1 MQVPLTGD
9 RTRVSTTVRLP
20 VQGSGWYLLRARGN
34 GPEYPVLDFYPYATT
49 SPIYVTVG
57 GAPIRSTGRC
67 RLFSR
72 LDRPPGGGR
81 VAPQGLEHR
90 TGEGDRLDG
99 HPKGPRRVRAA
110 EGTMKRVQLFLLG
123 VLSSVALAQE
133 PAPRPKIVVVI
144 VIDQFRPDYL
154 QRFRPYFGTGGF
166 NLFLRR
172 GASFTEAEYKHAVTL
187 TCPGHAVVLT
197 GTHANVNGMV
207 NNQWY
212 DAKSGQQEYCAADSL
227 ATLIGSSGPGRSP
240 RNLIGSTVGDELKRS
255 NGGRSRVITMAGKD
269 RSAIMLGGHL
279 ADAAYWME
287 DSLFVTSTHYM
298 KELPAW
304 VQQFNASGRVRSYAG
319 KSWDRL
325 LPRAAY
331 AGMGRDYVAA
341 EENVAGMGRTFPH
354 RLAPDSSPRFLDAFK
369 ATPFQNEV
377 LLELAQAAVTN
388 EKLGEDDDPDL
399 LAVGLSANDL
409 IGHAFGPNSHEV
421 MDLTVRTDR
430 LLERF
435 FAFLE
440 QQIGLRH
447 VLIVLTADHGVAP
460 LPELARDL
468 DPGAGR
474 LDPARIP
481 AAAEAAHAG
490 AIRRGAG
497 ARMGCPHRTALALP
511 ERRGAQAE
519 GHRDRSGGADGSG
532 RGQRRARGEP
542 GVYGH
547 GAATAA
553 GEWHR
558 SRVQRSAITR
568 NGAETSTTN

>member
-1 MQVPLTGD
+1 MN
-9 RTRVSTTVRLP
+9 
-20 VQGSGWYLLRARGN
+20 W
-34 GPEYPVLDFYPYATT
+34 
-49 SPIYVTVG
+49 
-57 GAPIRSTGRC
+57 
-67 RLFSR
+67 
-72 LDRPPGGGR
+72 
-81 VAPQGLEHR
+81 
-90 TGEGDRLDG
+90 
-99 HPKGPRRVRAA
+99 
-110 EGTMKRVQLFLLG
+110 VQLFLLS

-133 PAPRPKIVVVI
+133 PALRPKIVVVI

-172 GASFTEAEYKHAVTL
+172 GANFTEAEYKHAVTV
-187 TCPGHAVVLT
+187 TCPSHAVVLT
-197 GTHANVNGMV
+197 GTHANVNGMI

-212 DAKSGQQEYCAADSL
+212 DSKSGRQEYCAADSL
-227 ATLIGSSGPGRSP
+227 VTLIGSSGPGRSP
-240 RNLIGSTVGDELKRS
+240 RNLIGATVGDELKRS

-325 LPRAAY
+325 LPSAAY
-331 AGMGRDYVAA
+331 AGMGRDHVAA
-341 EENVAGMGRTFPH
+341 EEDVAGMGRTFPH
-354 RLAPDSSPRFLDAFK
+354 RLAPDSLPRFLDAFK

-388 EKLGEDDDPDL
+388 EKLGEDDHPDL
-399 LAVGLSANDL
+399 LAVGLSASDL
-409 IGHAFGPNSHEV
+409 IGHAFGPSSHEV

-435 FAFLE
+435 FTFLE

-481 AAAEAAHAG
+481 AAAEAAQRARYG
-490 AIRRGAG
+490 AAPAPGWVVHTAPPWLYLNVEALRQKGISIEAAERTARDAVKGVREVNQAFTATELRRQQEKGTLSSAALSYYRERSGNVYYELKPFIVPGEEQTGTTHGSPWSYDTRVPLLWFGAG
-497 ARMGCPHRTALALP
+497 IAPGTHSGTVSMADVAPTLALLLGISEP
-511 ERRGAQAE
+511 AGSRG
-519 GHRDRSGGADGSG
+519 
-532 RGQRRARGEP
+532 
-542 GVYGH
+542 
-547 GAATAA
+547 
-553 GEWHR
+553 
-558 SRVQRSAITR
+558 RVLSQML
-568 NGAETSTTN
+568 GWK